1 MMKVL
6 VVCGTGGITS
16 AIAEKEIQEE
26 AKRNGISI
34 TTYRCTPLEVNS
46 RASDVDLIVSTTVLE
61 DDYGVPIINGLP
73 FITKIGKD
81 KVLSEIIDYLKKTN
95 KGV

>member
-26 AKRNGISI
+26 AKRNGV
-34 TTYRCTPLEVNS
+34 R
-46 RASDVDLIVSTTVLE
+46 
-61 DDYGVPIINGLP
+61 
-73 FITKIGKD
+73 
-81 KVLSEIIDYLKKTN
+81 
-95 KGV
+95 